1 VDPPSLGLV
10 YLHLFRKGDRIGA
23 RPGFL
28 SPRNPVQSAPS
39 ADETLSFLQHH
50 VIAAARSPS
59 PPGPAFPRP
68 GESFVLVPF
77 EECRDQPSE
86 VAETVAGGR
95 HVFLTLGWFPSPD
108 EAALAISEAREF
120 LESFAGPAAEP

>member
-1 VDPPSLGLV
+1 MDPPSLGLV

-28 SPRNPVQSAPS
+28 SPRDPVQSAPS
-39 ADETLSFLQHH
+39 AEQTLTLLQGH
-50 VIAAARSPS
+50 VIAAARSPK
-59 PPGPAFPRP
+59 PPGPVFPKP
-68 GESFVLVPF
+68 GERFVLVDF

-86 VAETVAGGR
+86 VAETLSSGK
-95 HVFLTLGWFPSPD
+95 HLFMTLGWFPSPA
-108 EAALAISEAREF
+108 EAALAVSRAREF